1 MLWPESRYP
10 LFRIMVI
17 RVEVNLSLNSAAYI
31 AFSGLSA
38 AQVQISIASSNISNA
53 DTTGY
58 TEEIADQEATV
69 TGGTGSGVEIT
80 GISTNVDQ
88 LLLKSLIGATS
99 DLGSADTTNNYL
111 TELDDLYGTVDG
123 SRTSPPTTPP
133 PPATPRA
140 SRAGSRGGRPR
151 ARRRR
156 IARTSAILRF
166 KTSPRR

>member
-58 TEEIADQEATV
+58 TEETANQVSTV
-69 TGGTGSGVEIT
+69 TGGAGSGVEIT
-80 GISTNVDQ
+80 GISTSVDK
-88 LLLKSLIGATS
+88 LLLKALIGATS

-111 TELDDLYGTVDG
+111 TELEDLYGTVDG
-123 SRTSPPTTPP
+123 SSSSSSTTTGNSLANTLPSFESALSPLAPTPP
-133 PPATPRA
+133 SSSLQPR
-140 SRAGSRGGRPR
+140 
-151 ARRRR
+151 
-156 IARTSAILRF
+156 
-166 KTSPRR
+166 